1 MCGTSHLGQV
11 SSALGLLSSLDLCRH
26 LAVKVNLDQG
36 LDLVPVLECGGSG
49 LETEVFA
56 IAPQV
61 ASGGCL
67 DDVGSWCAHPAHC
80 CRLLPSLLPLTL
92 DEDWIPGLE
101 DEVW

>member
-1 MCGTSHLGQV
+1 ME
-11 SSALGLLSSLDLCRH
+11 
-26 LAVKVNLDQG
+26 
-36 LDLVPVLECGGSG
+36 LDLVPCGIMECGGSS

-92 DEDWIPGLE
+92 DEEEFGLE
-101 DEVW
+101 FW